1 MWVCMGTMVFLAAA
15 YILPLPLRFAG
26 SEIPT
31 AIPFRLTLF
40 GIFAF
45 MPGLVLGTILG
56 FRTYRAQRR
65 VAARTGTAIG
75 AAMGWASFFLLDLTG
90 GWIIAGWVPFFEA
103 GGGLLLALSA
113 ISAVAAALVL
123 YALFAKAD
131 YPRRRALG
139 VAGCALS
146 LLAGTV
152 VLAGDFDGAGLV
164 CALISAASG
173 ALGGWVA
180 GIGYARAGGN
190 EMIPP
195 GAVLREPEQG
205 GR

>member
-1 MWVCMGTMVFLAAA
+1 MWVCMGTMAFLAAA
-15 YILPLPLRFAG
+15 YILPLPLRFFS

-56 FRTYRAQRR
+56 LRTYRAQRR
-65 VAARTGTAIG
+65 VANRAGTVIG
-75 AAMGWASFFLLDLTG
+75 AAMGWASFFLVDLTG
-90 GWIIAGWVPFFEA
+90 GWIIAGWAPFFEV
-103 GGGLLLALSA
+103 GGGLLSA
-113 ISAVAAALVL
+113 FTIFSAVAAALVL

-131 YPRRRALG
+131 YAQRRAAG
-139 VAGCALS
+139 AGGCALS
-146 LLAGTV
+146 LLAGAV
-152 VLAGDFDGAGLV
+152 VLVGDFDDAGLA
-164 CALISAASG
+164 CALISAGSG

-195 GAVLREPEQG
+195 GAVLREPEQD